1 MRRGL
6 ETPPEDPSGRAARN
20 VVGQAKGQSLEVPLW
35 HEIAED
41 HGFLELRA
49 NLIPSSPFLALHIVF
64 DRDAG
69 GTIAWWESEDGEWMV
84 AADVGA
90 A

>member
-6 ETPPEDPSGRAARN
+6 ETLPEDQSERAARN
-20 VVGQAKGQSLEVPLW
+20 VVGRANGQSLKVPLW
-35 HEIAED
+35 HEIADD

-49 NLIPSSPFLALHIVF
+49 NMIPSSPFLALHIVF

-69 GTIAWWESEDGEWMV
+69 GTIAWWESADGAWMV
-84 AADVGA
+84 AANVGA